1 MIYNYYKRCYEL
13 KEDKMLLCEILEDIP
28 YIDVEGDLDVDIDEI
43 YYDSRQVTPNS
54 LFFCIEGFK
63 FDGHN
68 FAVDAVNRGARVLV
82 VEKDVPVVGNV
93 TKIFVEDSRLA
104 MALMSANFFGKPAN
118 EMHMI
123 GVTGTNGK
131 TTITYLMKS
140 ILEKAGLK
148 VGLIG
153 TITNMIGNRIISS
166 ERTTPE
172 SLDLQQLLAHMRT
185 EGVDVVVM
193 EVSSHSLSLKRV
205 AGCNFDIGIF
215 TNLSQEHLDFHG
227 TMENYRT
234 AKAEL
239 FRYSRV
245 SIINVDDEHGKIIA
259 QNIDGNVISYGIS
272 NGDCRVYARDID
284 ITHRGV
290 SFSMH
295 LPSDKLR
302 IDLNIPGIFSVYN
315 ALAAGAAAYVLDID
329 VEPIKAGL
337 EGIYGVPGRFELLDT
352 DTDYS
357 VIIDYAH
364 TPDGLENILE
374 TAKSIT
380 ENRLI
385 TLFGCGGDRDKDKRS
400 IMGEVAGKYSDICII
415 TSDNPRTES
424 PMSIIDDII
433 PGVKKTECPYV
444 IIEDRRKAI
453 GFALNEA
460 KKGDVIILA
469 GKGHENYQI
478 LKDRTIHFDERKVVA
493 ELLRK
498 EKM

>member
-1 MIYNYYKRCYEL
+1 
-13 KEDKMLLCEILEDIP
+13 
-28 YIDVEGDLDVDIDEI
+28 LDVDIDEI

-118 EMHMI
+118 EKHKI
-123 GVTGTNGK
+123 GGTGTNGK

-215 TNLSQEHLDFHG
+215 TNLSQEHLDFH
-227 TMENYRT
+227 
-234 AKAEL
+234 
-239 FRYSRV
+239 
-245 SIINVDDEHGKIIA
+245 
-259 QNIDGNVISYGIS
+259 
-272 NGDCRVYARDID
+272 
-284 ITHRGV
+284 
-290 SFSMH
+290 
-295 LPSDKLR
+295 
-302 IDLNIPGIFSVYN
+302 
-315 ALAAGAAAYVLDID
+315 
-329 VEPIKAGL
+329 
-337 EGIYGVPGRFELLDT
+337 
-352 DTDYS
+352 
-357 VIIDYAH
+357 
-364 TPDGLENILE
+364 
-374 TAKSIT
+374 
-380 ENRLI
+380 
-385 TLFGCGGDRDKDKRS
+385 
-400 IMGEVAGKYSDICII
+400 
-415 TSDNPRTES
+415 
-424 PMSIIDDII
+424 
-433 PGVKKTECPYV
+433 
-444 IIEDRRKAI
+444 
-453 GFALNEA
+453 
-460 KKGDVIILA
+460 
-469 GKGHENYQI
+469 
-478 LKDRTIHFDERKVVA
+478 
-493 ELLRK
+493 
-498 EKM
+498 